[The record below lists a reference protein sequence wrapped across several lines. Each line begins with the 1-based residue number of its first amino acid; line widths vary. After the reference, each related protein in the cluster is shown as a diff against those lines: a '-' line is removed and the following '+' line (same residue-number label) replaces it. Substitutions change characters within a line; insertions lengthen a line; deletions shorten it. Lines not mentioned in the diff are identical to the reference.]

1 MAADIPV
8 AEPTDVLH
16 LLEPLLREI
25 LSAYCSVL
33 LTGRA
38 PGSHTAK
45 WEWEKGEKRVAINSR
60 ACYTKSQT
68 AQRDLGENF
77 LSSGSLASM
86 PGGKRNRGDSQTPEW
101 SPGCGQGRFYR
112 PNKDSNT
119 TDFNIWGPVG
129 DLTKHQAHKTILR
142 AARQ

>member
-1 MAADIPV
+1 M

-16 LLEPLLREI
+16 LLEPLLREM

-33 LTGRA
+33 LTGTA

-45 WEWEKGEKRVAINSR
+45 WEWERGDKRVAINSR

-68 AQRDLGENF
+68 AQWDLGENF

-86 PGGKRNRGDSQTPEW
+86 PGGKRTEEIPRPQNGALVLDRVDSTGQTRT
-101 SPGCGQGRFYR
+101 Q
-112 PNKDSNT
+112 T
-119 TDFNIWGPVG
+119 
-129 DLTKHQAHKTILR
+129 L
-142 AARQ
+142 

>member
-68 AQRDLGENF
+68 AAQRDWGENF

-86 PGGKRNRGDSQTPEW
+86 PGGKRTEETPRPQNGALVVDRVDSTGQTRTQTLQI
-101 SPGCGQGRFYR
+101 SISGVQLG
-112 PNKDSNT
+112 T
-119 TDFNIWGPVG
+119 
-129 DLTKHQAHKTILR
+129 
-142 AARQ
+142 